1 MNFILDFESM
11 PDYVLLRTNGSI
23 EVEGVDKMMNDLLN
37 SLEWITGSPQIVDH
51 RELDL
56 TGMAADEM
64 KDIWGIIKN
73 HSERLGDGPC
83 AFVVGD
89 ELGFGFARMYDL
101 LGGDSI
107 HSKVEIFYS
116 FKDALYWIKSLK

>member
-1 MNFILDFESM
+1 MNFILDFENM

-37 SLEWITGSPQIVDH
+37 SLEWITDSPQIVDH

-89 ELGFGFARMYDL
+89 ELGFG
-101 LGGDSI
+101 
-107 HSKVEIFYS
+107 
-116 FKDALYWIKSLK
+116 